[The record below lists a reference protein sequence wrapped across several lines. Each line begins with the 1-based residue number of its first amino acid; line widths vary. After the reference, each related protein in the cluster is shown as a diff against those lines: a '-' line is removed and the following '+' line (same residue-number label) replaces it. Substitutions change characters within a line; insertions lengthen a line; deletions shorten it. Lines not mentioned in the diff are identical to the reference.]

1 MFHVRFRNISVDLIS
16 CCGIRAWITQNL
28 DFLSCVKK
36 YGIIFCTEIG
46 VKCCTSGEGKI
57 MLGNVDSQDKNC
69 LLNVHFVS
77 KLSSSDM
84 EQFLIVSQD
93 RMIVFWRG
101 N

>member
-1 MFHVRFRNISVDLIS
+1 MFHVRFQNISVDLIS

-46 VKCCTSGEGKI
+46 VKCCTGGEGQI

-93 RMIVFWRG
+93 RMIVFSRG